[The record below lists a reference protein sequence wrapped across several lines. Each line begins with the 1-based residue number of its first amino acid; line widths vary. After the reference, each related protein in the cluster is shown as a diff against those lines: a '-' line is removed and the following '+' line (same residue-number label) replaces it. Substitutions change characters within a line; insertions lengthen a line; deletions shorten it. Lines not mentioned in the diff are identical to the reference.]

1 MKLLIIGG
9 DKRMYYSAEKLHE
22 SGYEVTTYGLMDSS
36 HDTILSEA
44 IKDADR
50 IILPLP
56 ISKDK
61 MTITAPMT
69 NELIYLEDI
78 IYCKPKF
85 IYGGIINDS
94 LKSRLNDDG
103 IMYYDYYTDEPL
115 TVKNAVLTAEAAVS
129 IAINSSGFSLFN
141 SNALV
146 IGYGR
151 IGKQLSYYLK
161 ALGANVTATS
171 RDLGTRATIEA
182 DSFNNK
188 DTKDVKEILEKFDFI
203 FNTAP
208 APIMDRTFF
217 SRCKQNCFVEDLAT
231 GANTDLIAAKEYGI
245 NANIYP
251 GLPGKFFP
259 LSAGKIIADTINNHI
274 LETYQF

>member
-22 SGYEVTTYGLMDSS
+22 AGYEVATYGLIDSS
-36 HDTILSEA
+36 RDTILSEA
-44 IKDADR
+44 IKDADG

-69 NELIYLEDI
+69 NELIYLDDVI
-78 IYCKPKF
+78 HCKPKF

-94 LKSRLNDDG
+94 LKSKLTDTGTN
-103 IMYYDYYTDEPL
+103 YYDYYTDEPL
-115 TVKNAVLTAEAAVS
+115 TIKNAVLTAEASIS
-129 IAINSSGFSLFN
+129 IAINGSGISLFN

-161 ALGANVTATS
+161 ALGANITATS
-171 RDLGTRATIEA
+171 RDSATRATIEA
-182 DSFNNK
+182 DGFESKN
-188 DTKDVKEILEKFDFI
+188 TADVKDILEKFDFI

-231 GANTDLIAAKEYGI
+231 GANTDLTAAKEYGI

-274 LETYQF
+274 LETNQF